1 MRMRRPTLASDPTG
15 SWAGTMAEALEFA
28 YTLMP
33 VFLIG
38 RADTECAGSGRSS
51 G

>member
-1 MRMRRPTLASDPTG
+1 
-15 SWAGTMAEALEFA
+15 MAEALEFA

-38 RADTECAGSGRSS
+38 RYGMRRFGQLIWMNNEL
-51 G
+51 